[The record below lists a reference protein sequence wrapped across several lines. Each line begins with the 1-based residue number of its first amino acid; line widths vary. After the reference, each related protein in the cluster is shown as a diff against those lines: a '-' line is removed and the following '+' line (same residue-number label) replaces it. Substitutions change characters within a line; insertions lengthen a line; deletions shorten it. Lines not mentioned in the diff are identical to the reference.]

1 MVAIKNPNKTP
12 TPAKPKPAAALKSD
26 PPKGPAKPSSRAQAA
41 AKAAPSVSEAVE
53 APKPES
59 IVEAAPAPAPAP
71 IAVATPEPAPAPEPV
86 VAATPETSLMP
97 KLEPVPA
104 LELGPEEADEA
115 ELVISEELEQLAS
128 LAEQVYHD
136 AEAVAGEVA
145 HNFQVALKAAT
156 GEQGVV
162 PVLSGMNTY
171 LQRSVQ
177 INTQFMEQFAAVRSP
192 VDLVN
197 LQVRFFEEH
206 GLALVEFSKAWSV
219 KKTAA

>member
-12 TPAKPKPAAALKSD
+12 TPAKPKPAAALKSA

-53 APKPES
+53 TPKPGS
-59 IVEAAPAPAPAP
+59 IVEAAPAPAP